1 MIIMTSNL
9 STEEFFRQALGFRTD
24 GRDEDVDEER
34 LKDSV
39 NEA

>member
-1 MIIMTSNL
+1 MTSNL
-9 STEEFFRQALGFRTD
+9 STEEFCRQALGFRTD

-39 NEA
+39 N